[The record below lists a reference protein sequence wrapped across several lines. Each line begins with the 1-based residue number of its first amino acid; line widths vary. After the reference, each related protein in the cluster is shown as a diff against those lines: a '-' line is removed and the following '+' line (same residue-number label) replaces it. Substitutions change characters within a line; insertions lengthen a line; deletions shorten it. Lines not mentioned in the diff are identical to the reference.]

1 MGSRTFMDQ
10 RITGGSGYQVWIL
23 PRKTRN
29 WVSDLIRYL
38 AVLVKDIIIDI
49 SVVFTVLTI
58 LILLT

>member
-23 PRKTRN
+23 PRKRRN

-38 AVLVKDIIIDI
+38 AVLVKDIIIAI